1 MELLLAAGTGVIVLE
16 AFIHLGGVV
25 HKRLHRHLTAP
36 NGEVVAR
43 KRDDPFA
50 MLLPGRDVA
59 RPPLFTADAISRR
72 ILRSKHP
79 QKGSVLL
86 CICEHPADCT
96 QTKFPDIC
104 CGDLTKWRMAERILN
119 EASTPC
125 PLSGIET
132 FPIGG
137 ECWLDRLL
145 HVYML
150 LVGKGL

>member
-1 MELLLAAGTGVIVLE
+1 VELLLAAGTGVVVLE

-25 HKRLHRHLTAP
+25 HKRLHRHLTAS

-50 MLLPGRDVA
+50 MLLAGRDVA
-59 RPPLFTADAISRR
+59 RPPPFTAGAIPRS

-79 QKGSVLL
+79 QKSSVLL

-96 QTKFPDIC
+96 KRKFRTDIC
-104 CGDLTKWRMAERILN
+104 CGNLTNWRMAERTLN
-119 EASTPC
+119 EALTPC

-132 FPIGG
+132 SPIGG
-137 ECWLDRLL
+137 ECRLNL
-145 HVYML
+145 C
-150 LVGKGL
+150 